1 MDCPLTTTV
10 MEDKAAEAKR
20 KYAQAVK
27 LTEDARKL
35 FGEVKRDRL
44 KRLDF
49 TKQLAIFMGCDNAFV
64 DEIRRDE
71 DGRTYVMYNGQL
83 IRATHDGDMVD
94 NTVVKHIFIKKGN
107 SRTMRNFTN
116 VLGNVTYASDTNY
129 AYIGRVVTCQIMRAR
144 TATGDRASGRP
155 LYKMYIDTTRPLDES
170 DALDAAFYNVWK
182 DIAEFKVK
190 LTALLTYGLEPVT
203 NKISD
208 GIIPCMKRAMV

>member
-1 MDCPLTTTV
+1 

-20 KYAQAVK
+20 KYAQAVR
-27 LTEDARKL
+27 LMEEARKL
-35 FGEVKRDRL
+35 FGEVKKDRL
-44 KRLDF
+44 ERLEF

-94 NTVVKHIFIKKGN
+94 NTVMKHIFIKKGN
-107 SRTMRNFTN
+107 NRTMRNFTN
-116 VLGNVTYASDTNY
+116 VLGNVTYAADTNY
-129 AYIGRVVTCQIMRAR
+129 AYIGKVVTCQLVRAR
-144 TATGDRASGRP
+144 TATGDRAIGRP
-155 LYKMYIDTTRPLDES
+155 LYKMYIDTTRPAEKIS
-170 DALDAAFYNVWK
+170 DAFYDVWK
-182 DIAEFKVK
+182 DIADFKVK

-208 GIIPCMKRAMV
+208 GIIPCWKRVIDTVA